1 RPDAFGIHQPVRAG
15 ARVGGGRR
23 IVGGS
28 EDLRT
33 KDCFLEGS
41 PQRGVFAG
49 RYIAAWVGGVPMPYR
64 IPRLR
69 YVEIDRD
76 VDLCLPLIRPIGLT
90 PLSGDIRDEAHRRAA
105 PAPRCPGSVAA
116 HSAGQARP

>member
-1 RPDAFGIHQPVRAG
+1 
-15 ARVGGGRR
+15 
-23 IVGGS
+23 
-28 EDLRT
+28 
-33 KDCFLEGS
+33 
-41 PQRGVFAG
+41 
-49 RYIAAWVGGVPMPYR
+49 MPHR

-90 PLSGDIRDEAHRRAA
+90 PLSGGIRDGAHPRVASPPVPSTHSSNRLTQPAADIRDEAHRRAA